1 MEVGNQR
8 EESAREEQQSEGAAD
23 PAQELKVVELAVPC
37 ALRPGLLASRTPGV
51 SWSRGISAT
60 RQLQTG
66 VSDSL
71 ELLHIERLQRLF
83 PDCSDIFSKYVPD
96 CSDIFSRSDYFYFS
110 LPFCCMQNMTV
121 VVSDS

>member
-51 SWSRGISAT
+51 SWSRGISAAP
-60 RQLQTG
+60 
-66 VSDSL
+66 
-71 ELLHIERLQRLF
+71 HAQRLWLVF
-83 PDCSDIFSKYVPD
+83 PIPLADSEIPA
-96 CSDIFSRSDYFYFS
+96 RLAS
-110 LPFCCMQNMTV
+110 LL
-121 VVSDS
+121 S